1 MIALKRDPKGEKIFD
16 DPQDAQAISK
26 EKERSISTKSS
37 TALRSESVPNESI
50 QE

>member
-16 DPQDAQAISK
+16 DLQNTQAMSK
-26 EKERSISTKSS
+26 ENERTISTKSS
-37 TALRSESVPNESI
+37 TVPRSESVPNESI